1 MQRKINVV
9 NIFQVCY
16 TVMKKFLK
24 SYLTF
29 KEYIAEICA
38 SLPTEVTGDI
48 SREEIICA
56 ES

>member
-24 SYLTF
+24 SYLTV